1 MKTPIQYQHELDQAL
16 IDEAGKPSVDKL
28 MALESSLQMDLRA
41 LQFQFMG
48 RSTSQIGRTSNKGG
62 RERAEGEKRLEDE
75 KTARLKPYEEL
86 LEKVKESIQALAK

>member
-16 IDEAGKPSVDKL
+16 IDEAGKPSMDKL
-28 MALESSLQMDLRA
+28 MALEASLQMDVRA

-48 RSTSQIGRTSNKGG
+48 RSTSQIGRTANKGG

-75 KTARLKPYEEL
+75 KVSRLKPYEDL
-86 LEKVKESIQALAK
+86 LEKVKESIQTHTK